1 MRRAFA
7 ALAAAFA
14 ILAFGGQ
21 AAADVRHARLGD
33 VAAALSLT
41 RQQGTVGELR
51 LVVTRAGARVFS
63 GAITTASGRPGAL
76 QETPR
81 VRRFLDA
88 RVRVLDLNGDGAGEV
103 VVDLAEPGAY
113 CCSHSVIVGAGGD
126 GVYRPLELDGG
137 SFGSAAVATAIERGY
152 VLVARDARLEE
163 RFTPHVLSFEPVR
176 IWYWDRGVVQD
187 VSREQPTFVS
197 GDLAQLLAMRRALLR
212 RADHATLD
220 LRGLQAAIA
229 GDRLLLGEPP
239 GVTAPAVLRVLR
251 RLGY

>member
-41 RQQGTVGELR
+41 RQQGTVGDLR

-76 QETPR
+76 EETPR

-126 GVYRPLELDGG
+126 GVYRPLELDWG

-176 IWYWDRGVVQD
+176 IWYWDHGASGTCRASSRRSSAGTSRSCSRCGARYCGVRTTRPSTCEACSLP
-187 VSREQPTFVS
+187 SR
-197 GDLAQLLAMRRALLR
+197 
-212 RADHATLD
+212 
-220 LRGLQAAIA
+220 AIA
-229 GDRLLLGEPP
+229 CCWGS
-239 GVTAPAVLRVLR
+239 LRA
-251 RLGY
+251 